1 MWWRAWKLVRRS
13 KTPAHLNASTLRSV
27 STAMGVSMSDTA
39 SAAPDRIGA
48 RIREFRALRDY
59 SLSELGRRAHVSPSL
74 LSRIENGERALSE
87 SVLAAVA
94 RALAVSV
101 SVLRGQPYIQTLQKE
116 QLDALLTP
124 ISTAFDDWDLPPDD
138 APPPRSLDA
147 LEDEV
152 RRLRA
157 LRVKAQFTEIAGYL
171 PGLVS
176 ELALATQVHSAP
188 GRDRERAYAAQ
199 AEVSRTAAIVAYR
212 IGYMDLARLALSR
225 MAVAA
230 PQSGDP
236 RQVAIERYERAQM
249 AADSSRLDRGVSLM
263 RHSLRELDDDGTRAT
278 RAVRGTLQLRA
289 ATLSARRGD
298 ESGAA
303 DWMGEAAEL
312 AEETGETRD
321 YALAFGPLNV
331 HLHEIA
337 TAGDQNNYDEALA
350 VASGVRLPDD
360 YPPTRA
366 AHFWIDKARAETW
379 TARNDEAV
387 ASLNAA
393 RAASPQLTR
402 YHHSVHETVATL
414 LRARQRPSSELRD
427 YALWCG
433 V

>member
-1 MWWRAWKLVRRS
+1 
-13 KTPAHLNASTLRSV
+13 
-27 STAMGVSMSDTA
+27 MSDTTDA
-39 SAAPDRIGA
+39 GPERIGA
-48 RIREFRALRDY
+48 RIREFRLIRDL
-59 SLSELGRRAHVSPSL
+59 SLSELGRRAHVSKTQ
-74 LSRIENGERALSE
+74 LSTMENGHRPVSE

-94 RALAVSV
+94 RALGVSI

-116 QLDALLTP
+116 QLDALLSP

-138 APPPRSLDA
+138 APPPRTLDV
-147 LEDEV
+147 LEREV
-152 RRLRA
+152 EAMHARRVA
-157 LRVKAQFTEIAGYL
+157 AQFTKIAEGL
-171 PGLVS
+171 PGLIS
-176 ELALATQVHSAP
+176 ELALATQLHSAA
-188 GRDRERAYAAQ
+188 GNGWERAFAAQ

-212 IGYMDLARLALSR
+212 LGYMDLARLALSR

-236 RQVAIERYERAQM
+236 LQVAIERYERAQM

-263 RHSLRELDDDGTRAT
+263 KHALRDLDDDGDRAT

-298 ESGAA
+298 ASGAA

-331 HLHEIA
+331 QLHEIA
-337 TAGDQNNYDEALA
+337 AASDQNEYDEALS
-350 VASGVRLPDD
+350 VAADVHLPDN

-379 TARNDEAV
+379 TARNDEALDSLYEARE
-387 ASLNAA
+387 ASA
-393 RAASPQLTR
+393 QLTR

-414 LRARQRPSSELRD
+414 LRARQRASSRLRD
-427 YALWCG
+427 YALWCS

>member
-1 MWWRAWKLVRRS
+1 M
-13 KTPAHLNASTLRSV
+13 P
-27 STAMGVSMSDTA
+27 DTA
-39 SAAPDRIGA
+39 SAAPERIGA
-48 RIREFRALRDY
+48 RIRDFRAIRDY

-74 LSRIENGERALSE
+74 LSRIETGRRAPSE
-87 SVLAAVA
+87 SVLASVA
-94 RALAVSV
+94 RALAVKV

-116 QLDALLTP
+116 QLDAILTP

-138 APPPRSLDA
+138 APPPRPLDA
-147 LEDEV
+147 IEGDV
-152 RRLRA
+152 GRLYD
-157 LRVKAQFTEIAGYL
+157 LRVKARFTEIAEDL
-171 PGLVS
+171 PGLIS
-176 ELALATQVHSAP
+176 ELALATQLHATA

-199 AEVSRTAAIVAYR
+199 AEICRTAAIVAYR

-225 MAVAA
+225 MGVAA

-263 RHSLRELDDDGTRAT
+263 RHALRELDDDGTRQT

-289 ATLSARRGD
+289 ATLSARGGD
-298 ESGAA
+298 ESSAG
-303 DWMGEAAEL
+303 DWIGEAAEL
-312 AEETGETRD
+312 AERTGETRD

-331 HLHEIA
+331 RLHEISA
-337 TAGDQNNYDEALA
+337 AGDQNDYDQALA
-350 VASGVRLPDD
+350 VASDVRLPDD

-366 AHFWIDKARAETW
+366 AHFWIDKANAETW
-379 TARNDEAV
+379 TAQQDEALK
-387 ASLNAA
+387 SLLAA
-393 RAASPQLTR
+393 RSASPQLTR

-414 LRARQRPSSELRD
+414 LRARPRVSDDLRD

>member
-1 MWWRAWKLVRRS
+1 M
-13 KTPAHLNASTLRSV
+13 
-27 STAMGVSMSDTA
+27 
-39 SAAPDRIGA
+39 
-48 RIREFRALRDY
+48 
-59 SLSELGRRAHVSPSL
+59 
-74 LSRIENGERALSE
+74 
-87 SVLAAVA
+87 
-94 RALAVSV
+94 
-101 SVLRGQPYIQTLQKE
+101 
-116 QLDALLTP
+116 
-124 ISTAFDDWDLPPDD
+124 
-138 APPPRSLDA
+138 
-147 LEDEV
+147 
-152 RRLRA
+152 
-157 LRVKAQFTEIAGYL
+157 KAQFTEIAEDL
-171 PGLVS
+171 PGLIS
-176 ELALATQVHSAP
+176 ELALLTQFYTAP

-199 AEVSRTAAIVAYR
+199 AEISRTAAIVAYR

-263 RHSLRELDDDGTRAT
+263 RHALRELDDDRTQPT

-289 ATLSARRGD
+289 ATLSARSGN

-312 AEETGETRD
+312 AEQTGETRD

-331 HLHEIA
+331 RLHEISA
-337 TAGDQNNYDEALA
+337 ASDQNEYDDALA

-379 TARNDEAV
+379 TARQDAAL
-387 ASLNAA
+387 ASLQEA
-393 RAASPQLTR
+393 RTASSQLTR

-414 LRARQRPSSELRD
+414 LRARQRASGELRE